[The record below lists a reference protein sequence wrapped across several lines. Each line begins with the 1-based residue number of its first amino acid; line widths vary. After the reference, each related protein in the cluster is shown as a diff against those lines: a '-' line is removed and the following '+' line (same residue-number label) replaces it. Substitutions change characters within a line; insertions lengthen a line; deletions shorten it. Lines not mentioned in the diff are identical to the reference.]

1 MSSEFASFA
10 AYTPPPDDPAAHAS
24 TSRASRPWFPSHASS
39 NTDSNA
45 ATSVYGTTSYQS
57 GGIPT
62 FGDSATGGLSAVED
76 AESQQNL
83 WKTRHGM
90 RVDVLAA
97 FAYILGPISGAM
109 TSCDFMVRIL
119 QLIPNHRNSYPCTA
133 YQSALLTAP
142 LILIRILFSLLH
154 FWGFLRTLLTLGIF
168 GSELFMAYR
177 AFTDASQNGLV
188 RFQLPYIGALAE
200 QWLAE
205 E

>member
-10 AYTPPPDDPAAHAS
+10 AYTPPPDDPAARAS
-24 TSRASRPWFPSHASS
+24 TSRASRPWFPSHTSS
-39 NTDSNA
+39 NTDTNVVSP
-45 ATSVYGTTSYQS
+45 VYGTTSYQS

-62 FGDSATGGLSAVED
+62 FGDSASGGLGAVED
-76 AESQQNL
+76 AESQQNQ
-83 WKTRHGM
+83 WKTRYGM

-97 FAYILGPISGAM
+97 FAYILGPVSALVLLIIE
-109 TSCDFMVRIL
+109 TENDFVRF
-119 QLIPNHRNSYPCTA
+119 HA

-142 LILIRILFSLLH
+142 LILLRILFSLLH
-154 FWGFLRTLLTLGIF
+154 FWGFLRTLLTLCIF

-188 RFQLPYIGALAE
+188 RFQLPYIGVLAE